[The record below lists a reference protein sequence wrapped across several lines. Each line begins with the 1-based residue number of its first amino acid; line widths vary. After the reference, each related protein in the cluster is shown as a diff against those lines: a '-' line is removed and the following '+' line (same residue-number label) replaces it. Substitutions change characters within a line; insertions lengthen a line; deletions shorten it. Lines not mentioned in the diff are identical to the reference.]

1 MEIQNLRK
9 RTELSLFFVG
19 REKKVQAA
27 FRPLVLLRWPRG
39 SSKTGTERLHEGT
52 GEACPLGE
60 DWSGRVVRLPQG
72 LGNA

>member
-39 SSKTGTERLHEGT
+39 SSKTGTERLHGRT
-52 GEACPLGE
+52 GEACPDGK
-60 DWSGRVVRLPQG
+60 DWSEIFVRLPQL
-72 LGNA
+72 LGNI